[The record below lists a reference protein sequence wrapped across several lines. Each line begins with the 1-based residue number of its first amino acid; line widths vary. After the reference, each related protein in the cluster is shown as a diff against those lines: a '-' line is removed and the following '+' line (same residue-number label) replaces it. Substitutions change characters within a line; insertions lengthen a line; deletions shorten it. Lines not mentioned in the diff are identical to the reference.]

1 MTAWQQR
8 PVSTRLPGMKVLL
21 KIVIALVVVL
31 VIGLVAAYLGRNAIA
46 GAVIPSVAS
55 STLGVKVELGAAD
68 ISLGGPAVTLTQLD
82 VGNPEGYTQ
91 PYALKMGSVGVK
103 VDGAGSSTQ
112 KIVVDE
118 IVVDKLGVWFVQ
130 SGDSNNISKILAGLQ
145 SGDSKPAS
153 GDSGSQVEIVI
164 KKMVL
169 TNLEVNASL
178 SGVNSPTIVL
188 DRIELSNISSKGTS
202 GSLTS
207 ELSGKIFETTM
218 QAVIDACGK
227 QLPGAI
233 TASVG
238 KSLEGAGVAIGQ
250 AASKAAEEA
259 GKAIGEATK
268 GLGDIFGGKK
278 E

>member
-1 MTAWQQR
+1 
-8 PVSTRLPGMKVLL
+8 MKVLL
-21 KIVIALVVVL
+21 KIILAFVIILVV
-31 VIGLVAAYLGRNAIA
+31 GLAAAYLGRNAIA
-46 GAVIPSVAS
+46 GAVIPSVAT
-55 STLGVKVELGAAD
+55 STLGVKVDLGSAD

-82 VGNPEGYTQ
+82 VGNPEGFKQ
-91 PYALKMGSVGVK
+91 PHALTMGLVAVK

-118 IVVDKLGVWFVQ
+118 ILVDKLGVWFVQ
-130 SGDSNNISKILAGLQ
+130 TGETNNISKILAGMQ

-153 GDSGSQVEIVI
+153 GGGSSVEIVI
-164 KKMVL
+164 KRMLL

-178 SGVNSPTIVL
+178 GGIDSPTIVL
-188 DRIELSNISSKGTS
+188 DRIELTNISSKGSS
-202 GSLTS
+202 GGLTA
-207 ELSGKIFETTM
+207 ELSQKVFETTM

-238 KSLEGAGVAIGQ
+238 KSLESAGVAIGQ
-250 AASKAAEEA
+250 AATKAAEAA
-259 GKAIGEATK
+259 GKAVGEATKGLGDAAK